1 MMELMQGLPDNVL
14 GIIGSGTITG
24 KDYDTVLIP
33 SMKDKLQRHKKIR
46 MIYQLNK
53 DFVHYALDAYLE
65 DAKVSLH
72 TLSLE
77 KVAVVSDVHWIN
89 DSVNVFK
96 FIIPVQVKVFSNSE
110 LDKAKVW
117 VIE

>member
-14 GIIGSGTITG
+14 GIVGSGTITG
-24 KDYDTVLIP
+24 EDYDTVLIP
-33 SMKDKLQRHKKIR
+33 AMKDKLQKYKKIR
-46 MIYQLNK
+46 LINQLNK
-53 DFVHYALDAYLE
+53 DFVHYAIDAYLE
-65 DAKVSLH
+65 DAKVSWH
-72 TLSLE
+72 TLSFE

-96 FIIPVQVKVFSNSE
+96 FIIPVPVKVFSNNE

>member
-24 KDYDTVLIP
+24 EDYDTVIIP
-33 SMKDKLQRHKKIR
+33 AMKDKLQRHKKIR
-46 MIYQLNK
+46 MLYQLNK

-65 DAKVSLH
+65 DAKVSWH
-72 TLSLE
+72 TLSFE

-89 DSVNVFK
+89 DSVNLYKLFMPMP
-96 FIIPVQVKVFSNSE
+96 IKVFSNNE
-110 LDKAKVW
+110 IEKAKEW
-117 VIE
+117 IS